1 MLAMVMMMEVM
12 VIMMEVMVIMMLM
25 LLVLILVIAGAG
37 DSTSACAEDAIEPE
51 VSVY

>member
-1 MLAMVMMMEVM
+1 M
-12 VIMMEVMVIMMLM
+12 MVIMMLM

-37 DSTSACAEDAIEPE
+37 EGAGDITSACAEDAIEPE

>member
-1 MLAMVMMMEVM
+1 
-12 VIMMEVMVIMMLM
+12 MEVMVIMMLM

-37 DSTSACAEDAIEPE
+37 DVTSACDEDAIEPE